1 MHGGFHCESSF
12 DKICLLIPCGS
23 DSLASLRASW
33 KYQKAMFD
41 PKRDRFR
48 KEEEKKK
55 KTHNA
60 SCSCAMKYRYRKSR
74 NNSLRKI
81 PMSTL
86 ASFV

>member
-48 KEEEKKK
+48 KEEEKK
-55 KTHNA
+55 THNA